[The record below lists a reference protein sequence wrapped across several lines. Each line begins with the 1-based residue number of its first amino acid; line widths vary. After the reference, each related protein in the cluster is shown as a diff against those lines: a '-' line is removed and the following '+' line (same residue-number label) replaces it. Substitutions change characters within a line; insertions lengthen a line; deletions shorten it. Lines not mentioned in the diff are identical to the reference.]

1 MSADSLFSL
10 QSCPTI
16 VEALPRFIDGES
28 GPTEEI
34 RVAQHLERCSRCRKQ
49 HDHMVQEWKDTLAVI
64 HGDSSTETRNWVK
77 DITAVL
83 PQQEEAVATGEEAS
97 TAADSAPATVPGPG
111 SGRWASVAASLL
123 LALFLF
129 PGTEK
134 TPSPSG
140 TESAPVALTLIR
152 GDVDASGKLD
162 WRDVQGLIDFLQE
175 DGPEPRCI
183 AAGDFD
189 EDGEITIDD
198 SVLALSHLT
207 EGAGLDSTILYSQT
221 VDALPCFEHCP

>member
-64 HGDSSTETRNWVK
+64 HGDPSTETRNWVK

-97 TAADSAPATVPGPG
+97 TTADSAPATVPGPG

>member
-34 RVAQHLERCSRCRKQ
+34 RIAQHLERCSRCRKQ
-49 HDHMVQEWKDTLAVI
+49 HDHMVQEWKETIAVF
-64 HGDSSTETRNWVK
+64 HGDPSTETRDWVK
-77 DITAVL
+77 GLASRL
-83 PQQEEAVATGEEAS
+83 PQQEEPVLAGEKTETDS
-97 TAADSAPATVPGPG
+97 TSISSTVPGPG

-129 PGTEK
+129 
-134 TPSPSG
+134 SG
-140 TESAPVALTLIR
+140 TEESPVPTGAEPAPVALTLIR

-221 VDALPCFEHCP
+221 VDSLPCFEHCP

>member
-16 VEALPRFIDGES
+16 VEALPRFIDGEC
-28 GPTEEI
+28 GPTEET
-34 RVAQHLERCSRCRKQ
+34 RVSHHLERCGRCRQ
-49 HDHMVQEWKDTLAVI
+49 QPDHLGPEWQTTIAAI
-64 HGDSSTETRNWVK
+64 HGDSTTETREWVQSL
-77 DITAVL
+77 ASRL
-83 PQQEEAVATGEEAS
+83 PVQDEPRPSQTPETVVA
-97 TAADSAPATVPGPG
+97 GPG
-111 SGRWASVAASLL
+111 SGRWYSLAASVL

-129 PGTEK
+129 
-134 TPSPSG
+134 SG
-140 TESAPVALTLIR
+140 TEEIPTSVGTEPAPVAMTLIR

-175 DGPEPRCI
+175 DGPAPKCI

-198 SVLALSHLT
+198 SVLALSQLT

-221 VDALPCFEHCP
+221 GNSLPCFEFCP

>member
-64 HGDSSTETRNWVK
+64 HGDPSTETRNWVK
-77 DITAVL
+77 DVTAVL
-83 PQQEEAVATGEEAS
+83 PQQEEPVTTHES
-97 TAADSAPATVPGPG
+97 PITPSNPAPATVPGPG

>member
-16 VEALPRFIDGES
+16 VEALPRFIDGEC

-34 RVAQHLERCSRCRKQ
+34 RVAQHLERCSRCRRQ
-49 HDHMVQEWKDTLAVI
+49 HDHMVQEWKETMTAI
-64 HGDSSTETRNWVK
+64 HGGSTTETREWVQGL
-77 DITAVL
+77 TAQL
-83 PQQEEAVATGEEAS
+83 PTQDEAAEGTEEFAT
-97 TAADSAPATVPGPG
+97 TAATPGPG
-111 SGRWASVAASLL
+111 SGRWASLAASVL

-129 PGTEK
+129 SGTDN
-134 TPSPSG
+134 TPAPSG
-140 TESAPVALTLIR
+140 TEPAPVALTLIR

-207 EGAGLDSTILYSQT
+207 EGAGLDSTILYSQS
-221 VDALPCFEHCP
+221 VDSLPCFEHCP

>member
-16 VEALPRFIDGES
+16 VEALPRFIDGEC

-34 RVAQHLERCSRCRKQ
+34 RVSHHLERCGRCRQQ
-49 HDHMVQEWKDTLAVI
+49 HDHLVKEWKNTIVAI
-64 HGDSSTETRNWVK
+64 HGDSTADTQEWVQSLASRLPVQDEPLPSPNPETV
-77 DITAVL
+77 V
-83 PQQEEAVATGEEAS
+83 S
-97 TAADSAPATVPGPG
+97 GPG
-111 SGRWASVAASLL
+111 SGRWYSLAASVL

-129 PGTEK
+129 SGNEEIPNPVGTE
-134 TPSPSG
+134 P
-140 TESAPVALTLIR
+140 APFAMTLIR

-162 WRDVQGLIDFLQE
+162 WRDVQGLIDFLRE

-198 SVLALSHLT
+198 SVLALSQLT

-221 VDALPCFEHCP
+221 GSSLPCFELCP